1 MSEYLIQGETLTA
14 IANAIRE
21 KLGTSDEILTEMMES
36 AIRSIETGVDTSDA
50 TATAAQI
57 LAEIT
62 AYVNGN
68 KVTGTMTN
76 NGAVTK
82 TLNTSTTSY
91 TIPEGYHDGTGKVS
105 ITTETKTA
113 TPTTS
118 SQSITPTSGKVLS
131 KVTVNGDAN
140 LIAENIKSG
149 ISIFGVDGSL
159 SSGAQF
165 ATGTFT
171 TPDPSDWEG
180 LYQTG
185 DVIVKINN
193 LTFTP
198 KQVFLYI
205 NKDKTMYATNTENG
219 YLVHPVTIMAGVV
232 NVCIEGGKL
241 AEYGYGLSYIAIN
254 FKAYNYGLSI
264 IQNGFSWVFDK
275 SPMGEYPPDVDLAS
289 SYSYIAI
296 G

>member
-1 MSEYLIQGETLTA
+1 MSQLNTNTTTLQELLD
-14 IANAIRE
+14 IANALPE
-21 KLGTSDEILTEMMES
+21 AGVVLPELTNPGTASNLLSSKQLIDTE
-36 AIRSIETGVDTSDA
+36 
-50 TATAAQI
+50 
-57 LAEIT
+57 
-62 AYVNGN
+62 GN
-68 KVTGTMTN
+68 IVEGTMIN

-171 TPDPSDWEG
+171 PVPASYLT
-180 LYQTG
+180 YYKAG
-185 DVIVKINN
+185 DTIIQISN

-198 KQVFLYI
+198 QQIILFANVNI
-205 NKDKTMYATNTENG
+205 QMPATNTEGG
-219 YLVHPVTIMAGVV
+219 YLTHPALILAGVIEG
-232 NVCIEGGKL
+232 CIEGGK
-241 AEYGYGLSYIAIN
+241 ADFESGCSRIGIN
-254 FKAYNYGLSI
+254 YQSYNYGLAI
-264 IQNGFSWVFDK
+264 IENGFSWVCDMSFLDPYASLDK
-275 SPMGEYPPDVDLAS
+275 ILLAK